1 MVKASGYGSWLPPR
15 GSWIFWQSALRNR
28 LSKKTDE
35 GQRYLKVSD
44 FSVEWYKPEHLCQ
57 LSNLIHQST
66 VRRPF
71 SHFHRFRKAAESDS
85 FPPGD
90 AKGKKPCAFT
100 IQRTA
105 QSRRLAGGFYPPLR
119 GVCKPAWRAIPSPG
133 GRAVPYGYNPRSV
146 IVRRF
151 RRPYGW
157 QQRSYGAAALPE
169 KRFHS
174 FCPPPPGTP
183 GNHPGKIPA

>member
-1 MVKASGYGSWLPPR
+1 M
-15 GSWIFWQSALRNR
+15 
-28 LSKKTDE
+28 SKKTDE

-44 FSVEWYKPEHLCQ
+44 FLVEWYNLEHMPLIQ
-57 LSNLIHQST
+57 LYSSTNRSMPLISQ
-66 VRRPF
+66 PC
-71 SHFHRFRKAAESDS
+71 RFRRAVKPAS
-85 FPPGD
+85 FSSGE

-105 QSRRLAGGFYPPLR
+105 QSRRLAGGFYPPLQ

-133 GRAVPYGYNPRSV
+133 GFRAVPYGHNPRSV

-157 QQRSYGAAALPE
+157 RQRSYGAAALPE

-174 FCPPPPGTP
+174 FRPHPPGTP